1 MNTHLNSIRTIVL
14 VCIAG
19 KAISVGFSTGEASL
33 ATSVNSLLTTFLMF
47 TLCYLSV
54 EYGIRFFIIPLV
66 REPLGVISFKRRKD
80 KAIEQSEQMD
90 VITHVNIS
98 PLETPKAQEVIAYTL
113 GTFAGV
119 LTNEELMALDNN
131 LKAFIL
137 GESTQQT
144 SVNRRISKF
153 RTHDVYHFGWNIAK
167 RLKISNTIMA
177 EFLKSQ
183 FPWQLADVE
192 ISTIAKKPSSDEGA
206 FTLPKVE
213 PRLPLTPYPLA
224 KKLGICYISVKLY
237 QSAK

>member
-1 MNTHLNSIRTIVL
+1 MNTHLNSIRTIAL

-19 KAISVGFSTGEASL
+19 KAVSVGFASGNATL
-33 ATSVNSLLTTFLMF
+33 STSVSSSLITFLMF
-47 TLCYLSV
+47 TLSYLSV
-54 EYGIRFFIIPLV
+54 DYGIRFFIIPLV
-66 REPLGVISFKRRKD
+66 REPLSVISFKRRMD
-80 KAIEQSEQMD
+80 KAVEQSEGTAIN
-90 VITHVNIS
+90 VAEEVS
-98 PLETPKAQEVIAYTL
+98 PLDTPKAQEVIANTL

-137 GESTQQT
+137 GESTRQT
-144 SVNRRISKF
+144 AVNRRISKF

-167 RLKISNTIMA
+167 RLKIPNTMMA

-192 ISTIAKKPSSDEGA
+192 ISTIAKKLSSDEGA

-213 PRLPLTPYPLA
+213 PRLPLPPYPLA
-224 KKLGICYISVKLY
+224 KKLGIC
-237 QSAK
+237 

>member
-19 KAISVGFSTGEASL
+19 KAVSVGFASGN
-33 ATSVNSLLTTFLMF
+33 ATLSASVSSSLTAFLMF

-66 REPLGVISFKRRKD
+66 RESFGVISFKHRMD
-80 KAIEQSEQMD
+80 KAVEQSEET
-90 VITHVNIS
+90 IIGTHDDIS
-98 PLETPKAQEVIAYTL
+98 PLDTPKAQEVIAYTL

-119 LTNEELMALDNN
+119 LTNEELMSLDNN

-167 RLKISNTIMA
+167 RLKISNTVMA

-192 ISTIAKKPSSDEGA
+192 VSTISKKLSSDEGA

-213 PRLPLTPYPLA
+213 PRLPLPPFPLA
-224 KKLGICYISVKLY
+224 KKLGIC
-237 QSAK
+237 

>member
-1 MNTHLNSIRTIVL
+1 
-14 VCIAG
+14 
-19 KAISVGFSTGEASL
+19 
-33 ATSVNSLLTTFLMF
+33 MF

-80 KAIEQSEQMD
+80 KAVEQSEQMN
-90 VITHVNIS
+90 VVTHDSIS
-98 PLETPKAQEVIAYTL
+98 PLDTPKAQEVIAYTL

-119 LTNEELMALDNN
+119 LTNEELMSLDNN
-131 LKAFIL
+131 LKDFIIGGSSL
-137 GESTQQT
+137 PT

-192 ISTIAKKPSSDEGA
+192 ISTIAKKLSSDEGA

-213 PRLPLTPYPLA
+213 PRLTLTPYPLA
-224 KKLGICYISVKLY
+224 KKLGIC
-237 QSAK
+237 

>member
-1 MNTHLNSIRTIVL
+1 MNTHLNSIRTIAL

-19 KAISVGFSTGEASL
+19 KAISVGFASGN
-33 ATSVNSLLTTFLMF
+33 ATLSASVSSSLTTFLMF

-80 KAIEQSEQMD
+80 KAVEQSEQMN
-90 VITHVNIS
+90 VVTHDSIS
-98 PLETPKAQEVIAYTL
+98 PLDTPKAQEVIAYTL

-119 LTNEELMALDNN
+119 LTNEELMSLDNN
-131 LKAFIL
+131 LKDFIIGGSSL
-137 GESTQQT
+137 PT

-192 ISTIAKKPSSDEGA
+192 ISTIAKKLSSDEGA

-213 PRLPLTPYPLA
+213 PRLTLTPYPLA
-224 KKLGICYISVKLY
+224 KKLGIC
-237 QSAK
+237 

>member
-1 MNTHLNSIRTIVL
+1 MNTHLNSIRTIAL

-19 KAISVGFSTGEASL
+19 KAISVGFASGN
-33 ATSVNSLLTTFLMF
+33 ATLSASVSSSLTAFLMF

-80 KAIEQSEQMD
+80 KAVEQSENT
-90 VITHVNIS
+90 ITETLENIS
-98 PLETPKAQEVIAYTL
+98 PLDTPKAQEVIAYTL

-119 LTNEELMALDNN
+119 LTNEELMSLDNN
-131 LKAFIL
+131 LKAFII
-137 GESTQQT
+137 GEPTTQI

-192 ISTIAKKPSSDEGA
+192 ISTIAKKLSSDEGA

-213 PRLPLTPYPLA
+213 PRLPLPPYPLPRNSA
-224 KKLGICYISVKLY
+224 SVKNR
-237 QSAK
+237 

>member
-1 MNTHLNSIRTIVL
+1 MNTHLNSIRTIAL

-19 KAISVGFSTGEASL
+19 KAISVGFASGN
-33 ATSVNSLLTTFLMF
+33 ATLSASVSSSLTAFLMF

-80 KAIEQSEQMD
+80 KAVEQSENT
-90 VITHVNIS
+90 ITETLENIS
-98 PLETPKAQEVIAYTL
+98 PLDTPKAQEVIAYTL

-119 LTNEELMALDNN
+119 LTNEELMSLDNN

-137 GESTQQT
+137 GEPTTQI

-167 RLKISNTIMA
+167 RLKIPNTMMA

-192 ISTIAKKPSSDEGA
+192 ISTIAKKLSSDEGA

-213 PRLPLTPYPLA
+213 PRLPLTPFPLA
-224 KKLGICYISVKLY
+224 KKLSIC
-237 QSAK
+237 

>member
-1 MNTHLNSIRTIVL
+1 MNSIRTIAL

-19 KAISVGFSTGEASL
+19 KAISVGFSSGEASL
-33 ATSVNSLLTTFLMF
+33 ATSINASITTFLMF

-80 KAIEQSEQMD
+80 KAVEQSEQMN
-90 VITHVNIS
+90 VVTHDSIS
-98 PLETPKAQEVIAYTL
+98 PLDTPKAQEVIAYTL

-119 LTNEELMALDNN
+119 LTNEELMSLDNN
-131 LKAFIL
+131 LKDFIIGGSSL
-137 GESTQQT
+137 PT

-192 ISTIAKKPSSDEGA
+192 ISTIAKKLSSDEGA

-213 PRLPLTPYPLA
+213 PRLTLTPYPLA
-224 KKLGICYISVKLY
+224 KKLGIC
-237 QSAK
+237 

>member
-1 MNTHLNSIRTIVL
+1 MNAYLNSIRTIAL

-19 KAISVGFSTGEASL
+19 KAISVGFSSGEASL
-33 ATSVNSLLTTFLMF
+33 ATSVNASITTFLMF
-47 TLCYLSV
+47 TLCYRST

-66 REPLGVISFKRRKD
+66 REPFGVISFKRRKD
-80 KAIEQSEQMD
+80 KAIKQSEETI
-90 VITHVNIS
+90 VITPDDIS
-98 PLETPKAQEVIAYTL
+98 LLDTPKAQEVIAYTL

-119 LTNEELMALDNN
+119 LTNEELMSLDNN
-131 LKAFIL
+131 LKAFII
-137 GESTQQT
+137 GESSLPT

-192 ISTIAKKPSSDEGA
+192 ISTIAKKLSSDEGA

-213 PRLPLTPYPLA
+213 PRLPLPPFPLA
-224 KKLGICYISVKLY
+224 KKPGIC
-237 QSAK
+237 

>member
-1 MNTHLNSIRTIVL
+1 MNTHLNSIHTIAL

-33 ATSVNSLLTTFLMF
+33 AAYANASLTTFLMF

-66 REPLGVISFKRRKD
+66 REPLSVISFKRRKD
-80 KAIEQSEQMD
+80 KAVEQSEQMN
-90 VITHVNIS
+90 VVTHDSIS
-98 PLETPKAQEVIAYTL
+98 PLDTPKAQEVIAYTL

-119 LTNEELMALDNN
+119 LTNEELMSLDNN
-131 LKAFIL
+131 LKAFII
-137 GESTQQT
+137 GESIQQT

-167 RLKISNTIMA
+167 RLKISNTMMA

-192 ISTIAKKPSSDEGA
+192 ISTIAKKLSSDEGA
-206 FTLPKVE
+206 FSLPKVE

-224 KKLGICYISVKLY
+224 KRLGIC
-237 QSAK
+237 

>member
-1 MNTHLNSIRTIVL
+1 MNTHLNSIRTIAL

-19 KAISVGFSTGEASL
+19 KAISVGSSSEEASL
-33 ATSVNSLLTTFLMF
+33 AASVNTSITSFLMF
-47 TLCYLSV
+47 TLCYLSI

-66 REPLGVISFKRRKD
+66 REPLGLISFKRRKD
-80 KAIEQSEQMD
+80 KAVEQSEEMI
-90 VITHVNIS
+90 VVTHDNIS
-98 PLETPKAQEVIAYTL
+98 PLDTPKAQEVIAYTL

-119 LTNEELMALDNN
+119 LTNEELMSLDNN
-131 LKAFIL
+131 LKDFIIGGSSL
-137 GESTQQT
+137 PT

-192 ISTIAKKPSSDEGA
+192 ISTIAKKLSSDEGA

-213 PRLPLTPYPLA
+213 LRLPLPPYPLA
-224 KKLGICYISVKLY
+224 KKLGIC
-237 QSAK
+237 

>member
-1 MNTHLNSIRTIVL
+1 MNTHLNSIRTIAL

-19 KAISVGFSTGEASL
+19 RAISVGFASGNPTL
-33 ATSVNSLLTTFLMF
+33 SASVSSSLTTFLMF

-54 EYGIRFFIIPLV
+54 EYGIRFFVIPLV
-66 REPLGVISFKRRKD
+66 REPLAVISFKRRKD
-80 KAIEQSEQMD
+80 KAVEQSED
-90 VITHVNIS
+90 IAITFAEEVS
-98 PLETPKAQEVIAYTL
+98 PLDTPKAQEVIAYTL

-119 LTNEELMALDNN
+119 LTNEELMSLDNH
-131 LKAFIL
+131 LKVFII
-137 GESTQQT
+137 GEPITQT

-167 RLKISNTIMA
+167 RLKIPNIMMA

-192 ISTIAKKPSSDEGA
+192 ISTIAKKLSSDEGA

-213 PRLPLTPYPLA
+213 PRLPLPPFPLA
-224 KKLGICYISVKLY
+224 KKLGIC
-237 QSAK
+237 

>member
-1 MNTHLNSIRTIVL
+1 MNTHLNSIRTIAL

-19 KAISVGFSTGEASL
+19 KAISVGFASGNSTLSASV
-33 ATSVNSLLTTFLMF
+33 SSSLTTFLMF

-66 REPLGVISFKRRKD
+66 REPLGVISFKRRMD
-80 KAIEQSEQMD
+80 KAVEQSEETT
-90 VITHVNIS
+90 IGTHDDIS
-98 PLETPKAQEVIAYTL
+98 PLDTPKAQEVIAYTL

-192 ISTIAKKPSSDEGA
+192 VSTIAKKLSSDEGA

-213 PRLPLTPYPLA
+213 PRLPLPPYPLA
-224 KKLGICYISVKLY
+224 KKLGIC
-237 QSAK
+237 

>member
-1 MNTHLNSIRTIVL
+1 MNTHLNSIRTIAL

-33 ATSVNSLLTTFLMF
+33 AAYANASLTTFLMF

-80 KAIEQSEQMD
+80 KAVEQSEQMN
-90 VITHVNIS
+90 VVTHDSIS
-98 PLETPKAQEVIAYTL
+98 PLDTPKAQEVIAYTL

-119 LTNEELMALDNN
+119 LTNEELMVLDNS
-131 LKAFIL
+131 LKAFII
-137 GESTQQT
+137 GESIQQT
-144 SVNRRISKF
+144 AVNHRISKF

-192 ISTIAKKPSSDEGA
+192 ISTIAKKLSSDEGA

-213 PRLPLTPYPLA
+213 PRLPLPSFPLA
-224 KKLGICYISVKLY
+224 KKLGIC
-237 QSAK
+237 

>member
-1 MNTHLNSIRTIVL
+1 MNTHLNSIRTIAL

-19 KAISVGFSTGEASL
+19 KAISVGFSSGEASL
-33 ATSVNSLLTTFLMF
+33 ATSINASITTFLMF

-80 KAIEQSEQMD
+80 KAVEQSEQMN
-90 VITHVNIS
+90 VVTHDSIS
-98 PLETPKAQEVIAYTL
+98 PLDTPKAQEVIAYTL

-119 LTNEELMALDNN
+119 LTNEELMSLDNN
-131 LKAFIL
+131 LKDFIIGGSSL
-137 GESTQQT
+137 PT

-167 RLKISNTIMA
+167 RLKVSNTMMA

-192 ISTIAKKPSSDEGA
+192 ISTIAKKLSSDEGA

-213 PRLPLTPYPLA
+213 PRLPLAPFPLA
-224 KKLGICYISVKLY
+224 KKLSIC
-237 QSAK
+237 

>member
-1 MNTHLNSIRTIVL
+1 MNTHLNSIRTIAI

-19 KAISVGFSTGEASL
+19 KAISVGFASGN
-33 ATSVNSLLTTFLMF
+33 ATLSASVCSSLTTFLMF

-80 KAIEQSEQMD
+80 KAVEQSEETII
-90 VITHVNIS
+90 VTHDDIS
-98 PLETPKAQEVIAYTL
+98 PLDTPKAQEVIAYSL

-119 LTNEELMALDNN
+119 LTNEELMSLDNS

-137 GESTQQT
+137 GEPPTQT

-167 RLKISNTIMA
+167 RIKVSNTMMA

-192 ISTIAKKPSSDEGA
+192 ISTIAKKLSSDEGA

-224 KKLGICYISVKLY
+224 KKLGIC
-237 QSAK
+237 

>member
-1 MNTHLNSIRTIVL
+1 MNTHLNSIRTIAL

-33 ATSVNSLLTTFLMF
+33 AASVNASITTFLMF

-54 EYGIRFFIIPLV
+54 EYGIQFFIIPLV

-80 KAIEQSEQMD
+80 KAVEQSENT
-90 VITHVNIS
+90 IIETLENIS
-98 PLETPKAQEVIAYTL
+98 PLDTPKAQEVIAYTL

-119 LTNEELMALDNN
+119 LTNEELMSLDNN
-131 LKAFIL
+131 LKAFII
-137 GESTQQT
+137 GESSLPT

-167 RLKISNTIMA
+167 RLKIPNTIMA

-192 ISTIAKKPSSDEGA
+192 ISTIAKKLSSDEGA

-213 PRLPLTPYPLA
+213 PRLPLTPYSLA
-224 KKLGICYISVKLY
+224 KKLGIC
-237 QSAK
+237 

>member
-1 MNTHLNSIRTIVL
+1 MNTHLNSIRTIAL

-33 ATSVNSLLTTFLMF
+33 AAYANASLTTFLMF

-80 KAIEQSEQMD
+80 KAVEQSEQMD
-90 VITHVNIS
+90 VVTHVNIS
-98 PLETPKAQEVIAYTL
+98 QLDTPKAQEVIAYTL

-119 LTNEELMALDNN
+119 LTNEELMSIDNS
-131 LKAFIL
+131 LKAFII
-137 GESTQQT
+137 GDPIQQT
-144 SVNRRISKF
+144 AVNHRISKF

-192 ISTIAKKPSSDEGA
+192 ISTIAKKLSSDEGA

-224 KKLGICYISVKLY
+224 KKLGIC
-237 QSAK
+237 

>member
-1 MNTHLNSIRTIVL
+1 MNTHLNSIRTIAL

-19 KAISVGFSTGEASL
+19 KAVSVSFSTGEASL
-33 ATSVNSLLTTFLMF
+33 ATSVNASITTFLMF
-47 TLCYLSV
+47 TLCYLSI

-80 KAIEQSEQMD
+80 KAVEQSENT
-90 VITHVNIS
+90 IIETLENIS
-98 PLETPKAQEVIAYTL
+98 PLDTPKAQEVIAYTL

-119 LTNEELMALDNN
+119 LTNEELMSLDNN
-131 LKAFIL
+131 LKAFIIGGSSL
-137 GESTQQT
+137 PT

-167 RLKISNTIMA
+167 RLKVSNTMMA

-192 ISTIAKKPSSDEGA
+192 ISTIAKKLSSDEGA

-213 PRLPLTPYPLA
+213 PRLPLAPYSLA
-224 KKLGICYISVKLY
+224 KKLGIC
-237 QSAK
+237 

>member
-1 MNTHLNSIRTIVL
+1 MNTHLNSIRTIAL

-19 KAISVGFSTGEASL
+19 KAVSVSFSTGEASL
-33 ATSVNSLLTTFLMF
+33 ATSVNASITSFLMF
-47 TLCYLSV
+47 TLCYLSI

-80 KAIEQSEQMD
+80 KAVEQSENT
-90 VITHVNIS
+90 IIETLENIS
-98 PLETPKAQEVIAYTL
+98 PLDTPKAQEVIAYTL

-119 LTNEELMALDNN
+119 LTNEELMSLDNN

-137 GESTQQT
+137 GEPTTQI

-167 RLKISNTIMA
+167 RLKIPNTMMA

-192 ISTIAKKPSSDEGA
+192 ISTIAKKLSSDEGA

-213 PRLPLTPYPLA
+213 PRLPLAPFPLA
-224 KKLGICYISVKLY
+224 KKLSIC
-237 QSAK
+237 

>member
-1 MNTHLNSIRTIVL
+1 MNTHLNSIRTIAL

-19 KAISVGFSTGEASL
+19 KAISVGFSTEEASL
-33 ATSVNSLLTTFLMF
+33 AAYANASITTFLMF
-47 TLCYLSV
+47 TLCYLSA
-54 EYGIRFFIIPLV
+54 EYGIQFFIIPLV
-66 REPLGVISFKRRKD
+66 REPLGVISFKCRKD
-80 KAIEQSEQMD
+80 KAVEQSEETIM
-90 VITHVNIS
+90 VTLENIS
-98 PLETPKAQEVIAYTL
+98 PLDTPKAQEVIAYTL

-119 LTNEELMALDNN
+119 LTNEELMSIDNS
-131 LKAFIL
+131 LKAFII
-137 GESTQQT
+137 GDPIQQT

-167 RLKISNTIMA
+167 RLKMPNTIMA

-192 ISTIAKKPSSDEGA
+192 ISTIAKKLSSDEGA

-224 KKLGICYISVKLY
+224 KKLGIC
-237 QSAK
+237 

>member
-1 MNTHLNSIRTIVL
+1 MNTHLNSIRTIAL

-33 ATSVNSLLTTFLMF
+33 ATSVNASITTFLMF

-66 REPLGVISFKRRKD
+66 REPLGIVSFKCRKD
-80 KAIEQSEQMD
+80 KAVEQSED
-90 VITHVNIS
+90 TIIVTLENIS
-98 PLETPKAQEVIAYTL
+98 PLDTPKAQEVIAYTL

-119 LTNEELMALDNN
+119 LTNEELMSLDNN
-131 LKAFIL
+131 LKAFII
-137 GESTQQT
+137 GESTRQT
-144 SVNRRISKF
+144 SVNRRILKF

-167 RLKISNTIMA
+167 RLKISNPMMA

-192 ISTIAKKPSSDEGA
+192 ISTIAKKLSSDEGA

-213 PRLPLTPYPLA
+213 PRLPLPPYPLA
-224 KKLGICYISVKLY
+224 NKLGIC
-237 QSAK
+237 

>member
-1 MNTHLNSIRTIVL
+1 MNTHLNSIRTIAL

-33 ATSVNSLLTTFLMF
+33 ATSVNASITSFLMF

-80 KAIEQSEQMD
+80 KAVEQSEEKA
-90 VITHVNIS
+90 ITFAEKVS
-98 PLETPKAQEVIAYTL
+98 PLDTPKAQEVIAYTL

-119 LTNEELMALDNN
+119 LTNEELMSLDNN

-137 GESTQQT
+137 GEPTTQI

-167 RLKISNTIMA
+167 RLKIPNTMMA
-177 EFLKSQ
+177 EFLKLQ
-183 FPWQLADVE
+183 FPWLLADVE
-192 ISTIAKKPSSDEGA
+192 ISTIAKKLSSDEGA

-213 PRLPLTPYPLA
+213 PRLPLPPYPLA
-224 KKLGICYISVKLY
+224 KKLCIC
-237 QSAK
+237 

>member
-33 ATSVNSLLTTFLMF
+33 APSVNSLLTTFLMF

-80 KAIEQSEQMD
+80 KAVEQSEEMD
-90 VITHVNIS
+90 VVTHVNIS

-131 LKAFIL
+131 LKVFII
-137 GESTQQT
+137 GDPIQQA

-192 ISTIAKKPSSDEGA
+192 ISTIAKKLSSDEGA

-213 PRLPLTPYPLA
+213 PRLPLPPFPLA
-224 KKLGICYISVKLY
+224 KKLGIC
-237 QSAK
+237 

>member
-19 KAISVGFSTGEASL
+19 KAVSVGFSTGEASL
-33 ATSVNSLLTTFLMF
+33 ATSVNASLTTFLMF

-66 REPLGVISFKRRKD
+66 REPLGFISFKRRKD
-80 KAIEQSEQMD
+80 KAVEQSEQMD
-90 VITHVNIS
+90 IVTHVNIS

-131 LKAFIL
+131 MKAFIL

-167 RLKISNTIMA
+167 RLKVPNTMMA

-192 ISTIAKKPSSDEGA
+192 ISTIAKKLSSDEGA

-213 PRLPLTPYPLA
+213 PRLPLPPYPLA
-224 KKLGICYISVKLY
+224 KKLGIC
-237 QSAK
+237 

>member
-1 MNTHLNSIRTIVL
+1 MNTHLNSIRTIAL
-14 VCIAG
+14 ICIAG
-19 KAISVGFSTGEASL
+19 KAVSVGFASGVASL
-33 ATSVNSLLTTFLMF
+33 ATSVNSSLTTFLMF

-66 REPLGVISFKRRKD
+66 REPLGIISFKRRKN
-80 KAIEQSEQMD
+80 KAVVQSEVTTIGTTRND
-90 VITHVNIS
+90 IS
-98 PLETPKAQEVIAYTL
+98 PLDTPKAQEVIAYTL

-119 LTNEELMALDNN
+119 LTNEELMSLDNN

-137 GESTQQT
+137 GEPTTQT
-144 SVNRRISKF
+144 AVNRRISKF

-167 RLKISNTIMA
+167 RLKVSNTMIA

-192 ISTIAKKPSSDEGA
+192 ISTIAKKLSSDEGA

-213 PRLPLTPYPLA
+213 PRLPLPPYPLA
-224 KKLGICYISVKLY
+224 KKLGIC
-237 QSAK
+237 

>member
-1 MNTHLNSIRTIVL
+1 
-14 VCIAG
+14 
-19 KAISVGFSTGEASL
+19 
-33 ATSVNSLLTTFLMF
+33 MF

-80 KAIEQSEQMD
+80 NAVEQSEETA
-90 VITHVNIS
+90 ITFTEKAS
-98 PLETPKAQEVIAYTL
+98 PLDTPKAQEVIAYTL

-119 LTNEELMALDNN
+119 LTNEELMSLDNN
-131 LKAFIL
+131 LKDFII
-137 GESTQQT
+137 GEPTQQT

-153 RTHDVYHFGWNIAK
+153 RTHDVYHFGWNITK
-167 RLKISNTIMA
+167 RLKISNTMMA

-192 ISTIAKKPSSDEGA
+192 ISTIAKKLSSDEGA

-213 PRLPLTPYPLA
+213 PRLPLAPYPLA
-224 KKLGICYISVKLY
+224 KKLGIC
-237 QSAK
+237 